1 MKPALNLL
9 LKMGIA
15 AGLQERE
22 TVIDKISD
30 ILQDK
35 MGTDP
40 ERAQKIGE
48 QILTGLEGLKEQL
61 SIEQIIDGL
70 TRNDDVLTHKIEE
83 LTQAI
88 NRLNDNLDKISGTSK
103 K

>member
-15 AGLQERE
+15 AGLQERD
-22 TVIDKISD
+22 TVVDKISD

-48 QILTGLEGLKEQL
+48 QILTGLEGVKEQL

>member
-15 AGLQERE
+15 AGLQERDMI
-22 TVIDKISD
+22 IDKISSV
-30 ILQDK
+30 LQDK

-40 ERAQKIGE
+40 EHAQKVGE
-48 QILTGLEGLKEQL
+48 QILSGLEGLKEQL
-61 SIEQIIDGL
+61 TIEQIIDSL
-70 TRNDDVLTHKIEE
+70 TRNEDVMAQKVEE

-88 NRLNDNLDKISGTSK
+88 NRLNGYLDKLTPTGK
-103 K
+103 E

>member
-15 AGLQERE
+15 AGLQERD
-22 TVIDKISD
+22 VIVDKISD
-30 ILQDK
+30 VLQDK

-40 ERAQKIGE
+40 ERAQKVGE
-48 QILTGLEGLKEQL
+48 QILNGLENLKEQL
-61 SIEQIIDGL
+61 TIEQIIDGL
-70 TRNDDVLTHKIEE
+70 TRNDDALTQKLDE

-88 NRLNDNLDKISGTSK
+88 NRLNNHLDKITKSDK
-103 K
+103 E

>member
-15 AGLQERE
+15 AGLQERD
-22 TVIDKISD
+22 VIVDKISAV
-30 ILQDK
+30 LQDK

-40 ERAQKIGE
+40 EHAQKVGE
-48 QILTGLEGLKEQL
+48 QILTGLESLKEQL

-70 TRNDDVLTHKIEE
+70 TRNDDIVAQKMED

-88 NRLNDNLDKISGTSK
+88 NRLNGYLDKLSASGK
-103 K
+103 E